1 MNLPDG
7 IQITKDND
15 IFKNGKLIGHLY
27 KQTREPRSIEIVIEP
42 HSLTNKEQDT
52 VYEEV
57 CAANPEFYPADEV
70 FIFEESLK
78 KMANEKKFQEYLA
91 NDIEY
96 DPEIFGSVQYP
107 AGSEGQ
113 GGSLNFDRFSNKDID
128 FSSDPTE
135 DFHGMDLDFGQH
147 PEDQL
152 SDQKLL
158 SNLFGAEDEE
168 EPEEGPDMFND
179 EDYAAGNYD
188 SELPE
193 NFYNDSDFEPYTESL
208 VKSEWHLLEDYLPQ
222 HEDLI
227 YFVDTDGDL
236 GIGIYND
243 DMHAIAMSD
252 GMGVRIE
259 DVKQWT
265 YVQER
270 QMVGYPEE
278 GQTVAIEMP
287 DISVPALAMF
297 TEHYNCDF
305 GQQCRAAVLDPVY
318 CFEGMCEG
326 DTVVA
331 WELVTS
337 WYPVPEIDELR
348 ALEDY
353 TDEPEMIKEDPEH
366 QHLITMDMIYDAA
379 REARKNG
386 TYEDE
391 GFDLTDDAD
400 IDYSDEESLLDDRA
414 LALEAAD
421 LEDDEEALK
430 SELASLKDKPELRID
445 EKPEYE
451 GLFNDFDEKQL
462 RERHHTW
469 SDFEGSLEASSQ
481 EDRDQLI
488 DYINKHKDELVDGH
502 VDEAVP
508 MEDEYNPE
516 DEDEEETFKR
526 SIILKGSTDRN
537 IYDLERDLWEEL
549 EAKTNIGIDELDLE
563 ETGYTFESYDESS
576 KSGKKNA

>member
-7 IQITKDND
+7 IQITKNRD
-15 IFKNGKLIGHLY
+15 ILKDGEKVGDIYIQY
-27 KQTREPRSIEIVIEP
+27 KPLPKSIEIIIEEDA
-42 HSLTNKEQDT
+42 LTDDEQDA
-52 VYEEV
+52 VYNAV
-57 CAANPEFYPADEV
+57 CEAYPDFYPADE
-70 FIFEESLK
+70 IFMIEENLK
-78 KMANEKKFQEYLA
+78 KMANEKKLQEFLA

-107 AGSEGQ
+107 AGSEGYK
-113 GGSLNFDRFSNKDID
+113 GKTPSFDHFSNDYFD
-128 FSSDPTE
+128 SDPTE
-135 DFHGMDLDFGQH
+135 DFHGMDLDFSQH
-147 PEDQL
+147 PEDKL
-152 SDQKLL
+152 SDQELL
-158 SNLFGAEDEE
+158 SNIFGEEDEE
-168 EPEEGPDMFND
+168 EPVEEGPDMFNN
-179 EDYAAGNYD
+179 EDFEAGNYD

-193 NFYNDSDFEPYTESL
+193 NFYNDNDFEPYTESL
-208 VKSEWHLLEDYLPQ
+208 EKSDWHLLEDYLPQ

-236 GIGIYND
+236 GVGIYND
-243 DMHAIAMSD
+243 DVHAIAMSD
-252 GMGVRIE
+252 GMGVKIE
-259 DVKQWT
+259 DIKQWT

-353 TDEPEMIKEDPEH
+353 TDEPDMIKADPEH
-366 QHLITMDMIYDAA
+366 QHLITTDMLYDAA

-386 TYEDE
+386 AFEEE
-391 GFDLTDDAD
+391 GLDLTDEAD
-400 IDYSDEESLLDDRA
+400 IDYSDEEALDDEA
-414 LALEAAD
+414 FDLEAEE
-421 LEDDEEALK
+421 LDDEEEALK

-445 EKPEYE
+445 ERPEYE
-451 GLFNDFDEKQL
+451 GLFNDFEEKQSRVKEGRHTFKDYEGYL
-462 RERHHTW
+462 ILADKEERDKVIEFIKEHNA
-469 SDFEGSLEASSQ
+469 DFMNGQ
-481 EDRDQLI
+481 
-488 DYINKHKDELVDGH
+488 
-502 VDEAVP
+502 VDEALP
-508 MEDEYNPE
+508 YEEEYVAE
-516 DEDEEETFKR
+516 SDEETKEFEKTVE
-526 SIILKGSTDRN
+526 LKGATDIFIEDFTEN
-537 IYDLERDLWEEL
+537 LVEEL
-549 EAKTNIGIDELDLE
+549 QNTLDVSVEDYNLDF
-563 ETGYTFESYDESS
+563 TGYEYY
-576 KSGKKNA
+576 